1 MKKLIML
8 LTFGLFGFTMFTGEF
23 ATEAQ
28 SQTVKKK
35 WSKRKKGA
43 VIGGVAGAATGAI
56 ISRKKG
62 KGALIGGAVGAAGGY
77 LYGRHKEKKAIR
89 RANGIRS

>member
-1 MKKLIML
+1 ML
-8 LTFGLFGFTMFTGEF
+8 FTFSLFGFSMLTGDF
-23 ATEAQ
+23 GYDAQ
-28 SQTVKKK
+28 SQTVKRK

-56 ISRKKG
+56 ISKKKG
-62 KGALIGGAVGAAGGY
+62 KGALIGGVVGAGGGY

-89 RANGIRS
+89 RANGIH